1 MPSSAP
7 PEFRCFPY
15 VPLITRVLMLKEAYV
30 LSEKKVQGQTY
41 CCETTAPRL
50 VCLTQKPMLLV
61 YYTIPHSIGCAGVV
75 QKLLPGE

>member
-1 MPSSAP
+1 
-7 PEFRCFPY
+7 
-15 VPLITRVLMLKEAYV
+15 MLKEAYV

-61 YYTIPHSIGCAGVV
+61 YYTIPHSIDCAGVV
-75 QKLLPGE
+75 QFCLGSSVQALVILVNPSDTWSHR